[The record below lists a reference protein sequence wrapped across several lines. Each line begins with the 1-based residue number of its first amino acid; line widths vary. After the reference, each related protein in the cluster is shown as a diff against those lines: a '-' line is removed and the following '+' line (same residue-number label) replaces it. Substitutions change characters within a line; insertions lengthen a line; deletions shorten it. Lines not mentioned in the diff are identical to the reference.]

1 MSWLR
6 NTLLRLV
13 MSKEALEKMDAYHGV
28 ARPEPVADPAAVQP
42 PPQQHPAPP
51 PATAAD
57 SALARAVD
65 DVVARITA
73 GEHIDQTDLRQQA
86 PERIDPSIGR
96 AALIKKAMAVHRAKQ
111 SVLADLDPET
121 RQKLTEVA
129 IQAFFKGKP

>member
-28 ARPEPVADPAAVQP
+28 ARPEPTADPAAVQP
-42 PPQQHPAPP
+42 PSPTPP
-51 PATAAD
+51 PAALPD

-65 DVVARITA
+65 DVVARIA
-73 GEHIDQTDLRQQA
+73 NGEQIDQTGLRQPA
-86 PERIDPSIGR
+86 PERVDPSIGR
-96 AALIKKAMAVHRAKQ
+96 AALIRKAMAVHRAQQ
-111 SVLADLDPET
+111 SVLANLDAET

-129 IQAFFKGKP
+129 IQAFFKDKPKP

>member
-28 ARPEPVADPAAVQP
+28 ARQEPTADPAPVQP
-42 PPQQHPAPP
+42 PEITPP
-51 PATAAD
+51 PAQAN
-57 SALARAVD
+57 SELARAVD
-65 DVVARITA
+65 DVVARIA
-73 GEHIDQTDLRQQA
+73 RGEHIDQTDLRQQV

-96 AALIKKAMAVHRAKQ
+96 AALIKKAMAVHRAQQ
-111 SVLADLDPET
+111 SVLANLDPET

-129 IQAFFKGKP
+129 IQAFFKDKPKS

>member
-1 MSWLR
+1 
-6 NTLLRLV
+6 

-28 ARPEPVADPAAVQP
+28 ARPEPAADPEAVQP
-42 PPQQHPAPP
+42 PSQQHPP
-51 PATAAD
+51 PATAPD

-73 GEHIDQTDLRQQA
+73 GEHIDQTDLCQQA

>member
-28 ARPEPVADPAAVQP
+28 ARQEPTADPAPVQP
-42 PPQQHPAPP
+42 PETTPP
-51 PATAAD
+51 PAPAN
-57 SALARAVD
+57 SELARAVD
-65 DVVARITA
+65 DVVARIA
-73 GEHIDQTDLRQQA
+73 RGEHIDQTDLRQQA

-96 AALIKKAMAVHRAKQ
+96 AALIKKAMAVHRAQQ
-111 SVLADLDPET
+111 SVLANLDPET

-129 IQAFFKGKP
+129 IQAFFKDKPKS